1 MTENRASKASAKYD
15 AENTSR
21 VYIKL
26 NKKTDSD
33 IIKWL
38 DGKNNVQGTIKTLI
52 RDAIQRDRMA
62 KLHKRFALID
72 IPFSEFNH
80 EEGHE
85 HILESN
91 DPEEILEKLSGD
103 QTIEEFWADEDDEF
117 TEGSDFW
124 DSDGFKKSFNK

>member
-1 MTENRASKASAKYD
+1 MTENKRSRASAKYD
-15 AENTSR
+15 ANNTKQVKMKLNIRTDKDILDWLDAQES
-21 VYIKL
+21 VQGYIKR
-26 NKKTDSD
+26 
-33 IIKWL
+33 
-38 DGKNNVQGTIKTLI
+38 LI
-52 RDAIQRDRMA
+52 RDDINRDRLS
-62 KLHKRFALID
+62 KLHKRFALIN

-85 HILESN
+85 YIFESN